1 LKKKRNRRPD
11 MFRVYPS
18 RIYRKIAWLAAA
30 GDESAQRISR
40 MIMIISL
47 PIVLAIALGGAIM
60 LLSTLFK

>member
-1 LKKKRNRRPD
+1 

-18 RIYRKIAWLAAA
+18 SIYRKIAWLAAA